1 MSKMQSLQQ
10 ALNSNANRK
19 AVAPAPEAK
28 PKASNFNTSAPK
40 STAKA
45 KTPKQPSREG
55 KEFTGAWLNSDFSAS
70 LRLVQLRRRRDEH
83 GKKIYLDDL
92 MAEALNDLFR
102 KYDVPTV
109 RHD

>member
-19 AVAPAPEAK
+19 TVAPAPEAS
-28 PKASNFNTSAPK
+28 PKASNSNKSAP
-40 STAKA
+40 TPAKA
-45 KTPKQPSREG
+45 KSAKPSSREG
-55 KEFTGAWLNSDFSAS
+55 KEFTGAWLNSDFYAS
-70 LRLVQLRRRRDEH
+70 LRLVQLRRRKDDK

>member
-10 ALNSNANRK
+10 ALNSNANRQ
-19 AVAPAPEAK
+19 AAAPEAPQK
-28 PKASNFNTSAPK
+28 APNSNASEPKTAAKAT
-40 STAKA
+40 TAK
-45 KTPKQPSREG
+45 PPSREG
-55 KEFTGAWLNSDFSAS
+55 KEFTGAWLNSDFAAS
-70 LRLVQLRRRRDEH
+70 LRLVQLRRRKDEN